1 MKIPR
6 WSRLFILI
14 TFRFITFGTLF
25 GIVTFPLI
33 GLIIKTGHSPQQ
45 LAWIGAQTLGLCSSL
60 IGPVAALILTA
71 RKITAAAAAGEITSS
86 EPDEAPSPPK
96 SENQPDR

>member
-25 GIVTFPLI
+25 GIVVFPLI
-33 GLIIKTGHSPQQ
+33 GLIIKTENSSLQ
-45 LAWIGAQTLGLCSSL
+45 LAWIGAQTLGLCSCL
-60 IGPVAALILTA
+60 IGPILALILTA
-71 RKITAAAAAGEITSS
+71 RKIDSETGTDATEIS
-86 EPDEAPSPPK
+86 K
-96 SENQPDR
+96 SENQADH

>member
-6 WSRLFILI
+6 WSRYFILI

-25 GIVTFPLI
+25 GVVAFPLI
-33 GLIIKTGHSPQQ
+33 GLLIKTVHSPLA

-60 IGPVAALILTA
+60 IGPIIALVLTA
-71 RKITAAAAAGEITSS
+71 RKITAS
-86 EPDEAPSPPK
+86 SPPEDAK
-96 SENQPDR
+96 SENPPDR